1 MTMSL
6 ELEPL
11 LAPISADELCGDDLS
26 FSNEFHEI
34 KKAKTQDDPLLDL
47 GDWVTEPKQADWPF
61 VASKSTEMLMHK
73 TKDIRLLTWLSE
85 AWANLHGFEGIAK
98 SLELSHRMLEE
109 YWLHI
114 HPEIEDD
121 DLDQRLGLLQGLT
134 SQLPMLIKRV
144 PLLNQQPYYSLFDY
158 EKILHQQNNR
168 LKNNED
174 SNISSDASELEQ
186 FEHALFNTSK
196 SVQFQNYQHFNE
208 ILQHWTILKQ
218 VLDQLM
224 ELDAPSFAHIDSQL
238 ETIHKTL
245 RKIYKA
251 DAFDAG
257 TLNATS
263 PTEQAT
269 FDPDQD
275 TPIDHQAVTSHIQ
288 IQSQQHQGFQPQPQ
302 SHLQNRDQAMRVL
315 QDIADYFQAN
325 EPHSPVSYMLQKTIK
340 WSQMPLHEWLAQVI
354 KNDNPLESVQEL
366 LGVKNSNES
375 NEW

>member
-1 MTMSL
+1 MSL
-6 ELEPL
+6 APEPL
-11 LAPISADELCGDDLS
+11 LAPISEEEICGSDLS

-47 GDWVTEPKQADWPF
+47 GEWVSEPKQADWNF
-61 VASKSTEMLMHK
+61 VATKSTDLLIHQ

-85 AWANLHGFEGIAK
+85 AWSHLYGFEGIAK
-98 SLELSHRMLEE
+98 SLELAHQMLEQ

-134 SQLPMLIKRV
+134 TQLPSLIKQV
-144 PLLNQQPYYSLFDY
+144 PLINSQPFYSLFDY
-158 EKILHQQNNR
+158 EKFLYQQNNR
-168 LKNNED
+168 LKNNEETSSGHD
-174 SNISSDASELEQ
+174 SSELEQ
-186 FEHALFNTSK
+186 FDQALFNTSK
-196 SVQFQNYQHFNE
+196 SFQYQNYQSFTE
-208 ILQHWTILKQ
+208 ILSHWDTLKQ

-224 ELDAPSFAHIDSQL
+224 ELDAPSFANIDSQL
-238 ETIHKTL
+238 DGVHKTL

-257 TLNATS
+257 QSTTNVGVDSSITASNESAQQVVTMS
-263 PTEQAT
+263 Q
-269 FDPDQD
+269 
-275 TPIDHQAVTSHIQ
+275 TPVQNT
-288 IQSQQHQGFQPQPQ
+288 QSFQPQPQ

-366 LGVKNSNES
+366 LGVKNNNES
-375 NEW
+375 NDW